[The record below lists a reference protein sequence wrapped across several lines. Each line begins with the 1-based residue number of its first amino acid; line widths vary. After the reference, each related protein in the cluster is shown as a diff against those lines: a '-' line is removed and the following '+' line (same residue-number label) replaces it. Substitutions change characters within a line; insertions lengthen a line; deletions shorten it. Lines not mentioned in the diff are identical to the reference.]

1 MNRKLVSILT
11 AAAIVLPFLG
21 VCSKPDA
28 LMTLLAA
35 ELEREQAEFAKTE
48 APPYY
53 ICYRVNDE
61 HEYGITATDGAVM
74 QSYSQP
80 SRLLTVQVRMG
91 DYDVDSFR
99 EMNNA
104 QTPQATQYNIAGDEN
119 PQSIRRTLWIATNSE
134 YNKAVAS
141 YNQIQAGLG
150 MSGGRGYG
158 SDYTKSEP
166 VEYYDKPFARNVKAF
181 DMEGWSARLKR
192 LSAAFKPYKEIQNGS
207 AILTRRVARNY
218 FVSTEGVRIIEN
230 RTYTVL
236 MISASATADDGMEIP
251 LTKTYFAR
259 QPEELPS
266 DKTIAADIE
275 AMAESLKA
283 LRRAKTIDPYS
294 GPALLAGGAAGVFFH
309 EIFGHRVEGQ
319 RMKSGSDGQTFRKMV
334 GQQVLPA
341 TVSVYDDPTLER
353 YNGEQ
358 MYGAYKY
365 DEEGVR
371 GERVTVVEN
380 GALHDFLM
388 SRVPLDGFNRS
399 NGHGRA
405 VAGKFPVSRQSN
417 LLVESS
423 SQLTHDDMRQLLIDE
438 ARAQGKE
445 FGLLFVSVEGGFTNA
460 TKFQPSAFNVFPN
473 VVYKVYTDGRPDE
486 LVRGIDIV
494 GTPLA
499 IFSSIVEAGGVPE
512 TFTGLCGAESGSV
525 PVTATAP
532 DILVKKMEVQK
543 KSRNPQLIPLLPR
556 PY

>member
-1 MNRKLVSILT
+1 MKRIVISTLA
-11 AAAIVLPFLG
+11 AAAIVLPFRG
-21 VCSKPDA
+21 ICAKPDA
-28 LMTLLAA
+28 LMRLLTE
-35 ELEREQAEFAKTE
+35 ELEREQAEFAKTDT
-48 APPYY
+48 PPYY

-61 HEYGITATDGAVM
+61 HEYAITATDGAVM

-80 SRLLTVQVRMG
+80 SRMLTVQVRMG

-99 EMNNA
+99 EMTNV
-104 QTPQATQYNIAGDEN
+104 QTPQATVYNIAGDEN

-134 YNKAVAS
+134 YNKAVAA

-150 MSGGRGYG
+150 MGGGRGYV

-166 VEYYDKPFARNVKAF
+166 LEYYDKPQTRSAMSF
-181 DMEGWSARLKR
+181 DMEGWTARLKS
-192 LSAAFKPYKEIQNGS
+192 LSAAFKPHKEIQNGS
-207 AILTRRVARNY
+207 AILTRRVTRNY
-218 FVSTEGVRIIEN
+218 FVSSEGVRIVEN
-230 RTYTVL
+230 RNYTVL
-236 MISASATADDGMEIP
+236 MISASTTADDGMEIP
-251 LTKTYFAR
+251 LTKTYFAH
-259 QPEELPS
+259 QPEDLPS
-266 DKTIAADIE
+266 DKTIAADI
-275 AMAESLKA
+275 ATMTESLKA
-283 LRRAKTIDPYS
+283 LRKAKTIDPYS

-319 RMKSGSDGQTFRKMV
+319 RMKSGTDGQTFRRMV
-334 GQQVLPA
+334 GQEVLPA
-341 TVSVYDDPTLER
+341 SVSVYDDPTIER

-358 MYGAYKY
+358 MYGSYKF

-371 GERVTVVEN
+371 GSRVTVVEN
-380 GALHDFLM
+380 GVLRDFLM
-388 SRVPLDGFNRS
+388 TRVPMDGFTKS

-417 LLVESS
+417 LLVESTS
-423 SQLTHDDMRQLLIDE
+423 NLSREDMRRLLIEE

-473 VVYKVYTDGRPDE
+473 MVYKVYTDGRPDE

-499 IFSSIVEAGGVPE
+499 IFSSIVEAGGTPE

-543 KSRNPQLIPLLPR
+543 KSRNPLIQPLLPR